1 MWTAIPSMSI
11 LQAYASILYLR
22 KFSNFKII
30 LRGKPIQ
37 QLKIADELKFA
48 KTVTYKPQMGMG
60 KEDVSI
66 YLIVINKFSLACQ
79 EC

>member
-1 MWTAIPSMSI
+1 VPSKCQF

-37 QLKIADELKFA
+37 QLKVADELKFT

-66 YLIVINKFSLACQ
+66 YL
-79 EC
+79 